1 MERIWIYQGAK
12 PFSDEEEAFILEKL
26 AAFTSQWKAHKE
38 QLAAKVEIRYHL
50 FIIIS
55 VDQSVALP
63 SGCSIDKSVHILKEL
78 EQTLNISL
86 FDRMQIAYRQG
97 DEIRVVPRASFER
110 LLAEGQINE
119 DTLVFNNMVDN
130 RNDLITK
137 WEVPFKDSWHARVF
151 A

>member
-12 PFSDEEEAFILEKL
+12 PFSDEEEAFILDKL
-26 AAFTSQWKAHKE
+26 AAFTSQWKAHQE
-38 QLAAKVEIRYHL
+38 QLAAKIEIRYHL
-50 FIIIS
+50 FIVIS

-97 DEIRVVPRASFER
+97 DKIEVVPRASFEQ

-119 DTLVFNNMVDN
+119 NTVVFNNLVDN
-130 RNDLITK
+130 RNDLMTK

-151 A
+151 T